1 MGNRK
6 ELVSSLQEL
15 REDNIRKQKRGLHF
29 IVASVFIWAAVLGI
43 HISSL
48 PIVSKNLFTFCCSTP
63 LVPLAFLLS
72 KILKIDFQNKEN
84 PLSGLG
90 LLISLNQMLYILIAM
105 WVYAVMPEKMLMVY
119 AIIFGAHLLPY
130 GWLYQSKTYY
140 VFSIMIPI
148 IVLLLGVYAPTIFIA
163 VFMLI
168 TEIIFCFLLVIENK
182 KVKCDETNF
191 SNFKSFIF

>member
-6 ELVSSLQEL
+6 ELVSTLQEL

-63 LVPLAFLLS
+63 LVPLAFFLS
-72 KILKIDFQNKEN
+72 KILKIDFQNKDN
-84 PLSGLG
+84 PLSRLG

-140 VFSIMIPI
+140 VFSILIPI
-148 IVLLLGVYAPTIFIA
+148 IVLLLGIYAPTFFVA

-168 TEIIFCFLLVIENK
+168 TEIIFCSLLILENK
-182 KVKCDETNF
+182 KVKCYETN
-191 SNFKSFIF
+191 